1 MEYAELGVEFAVV
14 DQNDFNY
21 QLIEKLL
28 KVELGE
34 LREQYL
40 QADITLYVLKE
51 EIRETLKAKAD
62 NVVQAE
68 ADVLA
73 EQEEPSEDPQW
84 EDSQAIAE
92 QGLEEQSVSEEQAV
106 QLVRQKLAIPDSSDT
121 IVELDHI
128 DSDGKYVVHAYNVV
142 IDDEATGEGHNATV
156 AWYTVDPIDGTMV
169 DQFAD
174 LQ

>member
-68 ADVLA
+68 ADVL
-73 EQEEPSEDPQW
+73 
-84 EDSQAIAE
+84 AE

>member
-1 MEYAELGVEFAVV
+1 M
-14 DQNDFNY
+14 
-21 QLIEKLL
+21 
-28 KVELGE
+28 
-34 LREQYL
+34 
-40 QADITLYVLKE
+40 
-51 EIRETLKAKAD
+51 
-62 NVVQAE
+62 
-68 ADVLA
+68 
-73 EQEEPSEDPQW
+73 
-84 EDSQAIAE
+84 
-92 QGLEEQSVSEEQAV
+92 SEEQAV

>member
-40 QADITLYVLKE
+40 QANITLYVLKE

-106 QLVRQKLAIPDSSDT
+106 QLVRQKLAIPDSSD
-121 IVELDHI
+121 
-128 DSDGKYVVHAYNVV
+128 GKYVVHAYNVV